1 MARVLLATGDRFG
14 RLGAEAGE
22 EIEWSLEG
30 TGAASL
36 AVDPH
41 DRDTVYVG
49 RHGGGVVRGSDGG
62 RTWQETS
69 ELPERDVFSVAVSP
83 ADGAL
88 YVGTEPSRL
97 FRSRDGGDS
106 FEELTALQEIP
117 SRPRWSF
124 PPRPWTSHVRWIAP
138 DPHDGERI
146 LVGIELGGLMLTE
159 DGGQSFSDHRP
170 GAQPDVHA
178 LAWHPSAPGRAY
190 EAGGG
195 GAAWST
201 DGGRSWKPAD
211 EGREHRYV
219 WALAVDPEE
228 PERWYVSAAPG
239 PREAH
244 RGGRAGAVIYRW
256 EGAGPW
262 RRVAGPLDAM
272 PYALGA
278 LAGGL
283 LFAGLADGTLMRS
296 DDRGESWDQLRA
308 SPGRLLGARGGR
320 AIVVSAK
327 ARARDR
333 LAIGSSARTARF
345 RPLG

>member
-1 MARVLLATGDRFG
+1 MHTGTVPVMARVLLATGDRFG
-14 RLGAEAGE
+14 RVEAETGAD
-22 EIEWSLEG
+22 IEWSLEG

-36 AVDPH
+36 AVDPN
-41 DRDTVYVG
+41 DPDTVSVG
-49 RHGGGVVRGSDGG
+49 RHAGGVVRSSDGG
-62 RTWQETS
+62 HTWQETS

-106 FEELTALQEIP
+106 FEELTALQQIP

-138 DPHDGERI
+138 DPHDGDRI

-159 DGGQSFSDHRP
+159 DGGEKFSDHRP

-178 LAWHPSAPGRAY
+178 LAWHPRASGRAY

-201 DGGRSWKPAD
+201 DGGRTWEPAD

-244 RGGRAGAVIYRW
+244 GGGPADAAIYRW

-262 RRVAGPLDAM
+262 RRVAGPLESM
-272 PYALGA
+272 PYALAA
-278 LAGGL
+278 LAGGVIVT
-283 LFAGLADGTLMRS
+283 GLADGTLMRS
-296 DDRGESWDQLRA
+296 DDRGRSWDQLRA
-308 SPGRLLGARGGR
+308 KADRLLALA
-320 AIVVSAK
+320 AIE
-327 ARARDR
+327 R
-333 LAIGSSARTARF
+333 
-345 RPLG
+345 